1 MDGDIELGEHI
12 TCRSIWMVIYL
23 LHEKKGT
30 KRKRLVISK
39 AKTRTIGDIIK
50 DDHK

>member
-1 MDGDIELGEHI
+1 MDGYI
-12 TCRSIWMVIYL
+12 SIAR
-23 LHEKKGT
+23 EKGT